1 MQVNVIME
9 NRNVS
14 QFLEKSLS
22 ASTDAIVIW
31 HDPAGDAREAFEDFE
46 LEGVEKLDETA
57 LGKFELK
64 CKLNEIAGTRPVLLY
79 RQSHRTDTSE
89 EIRSDILADVE
100 QYATHYEADRVSEL
114 LRELNATDTP
124 AMRQLLNSCK
134 GYLKKRQVRQLKNLR
149 QSYATADAL
158 TMAIIATILGTKDT
172 TPYELVISY
181 LSADDEDAEKAV
193 KTMENANL
201 LDDFARVVREGTS
214 YSGDIQDR
222 ELLTTSILFTALLVS
237 LRAED
242 LLGYQ
247 RYLLGDS
254 AQDASVRSCHRI
266 VTEWA
271 EGPARQ
277 ELQEICE
284 NVAEDERLIPE
295 LEKLGAERLSSTG
308 VFPQVDDIII
318 CDLLE
323 GLNAGVMSPVGV
335 QAILDKRKSQLWYA
349 MSEERYEAVH
359 WYVTLASLVASL
371 KDTLHFKSAKE
382 AWTRYEDELCDVD
395 TAYRKARPL
404 LEKLKIHAEGE
415 AFESAVDVALE
426 RVENLYADFLD
437 CLAQAWSNTA
447 AGDYENAGYAADIDR
462 SNGFYLRVVEPLV
475 HAGGCVVIISD
486 ALRYEVARELAALLN
501 PEFSGDV
508 ELSSMQAVF
517 PSVTAT
523 GMAALLPHST
533 YKLEVKNAGQ
543 HPSLAATVDD
553 LPTSASPQ
561 REAVLQRVEAG
572 ARVFRDTDY
581 SQLSAQERKAL
592 RKESKL
598 IYIYQ
603 NVIDAMG
610 DSAKTEAHA
619 LEACDNAI
627 SQLRDLVSAVA
638 RDRQNI
644 VITADHGFLFTRRRL
659 AEYQKAEKI
668 TDRGDVLWSDRR
680 ALLASEGSDASGLL
694 EVNMRTNGA
703 PELVGFS
710 PRDCSRFKMQ
720 GGGANYVHGGTS
732 LQEVCVPVIKLRK
745 RRRGSRGYE
754 EVEPVRLQ
762 PVGLPDVITNNVLT
776 LRFLQEE
783 PVGGQWKA
791 GAYAFAFVDAKGT
804 LLSER
809 KRIVADKD
817 AADPRERE
825 FSLEFILSA
834 GSQLQLGDTCY
845 LVQTDSDAR
854 DREVRRWPLTYQV
867 AFAPPSD
874 FGW

>member
-1 MQVNVIME
+1 MTLPHE
-9 NRNVS
+9 NAS
-14 QFLEKSLS
+14 QFLVKALTSGD
-22 ASTDAIVIW
+22 DAVVIW
-31 HDPAGDAREAFEDFE
+31 HDPSGDAREAFEDFE
-46 LEGVEKLDETA
+46 LEGVEKLDEA
-57 LGKFELK
+57 DFGAFELK
-64 CKLNEIAGTRPVLLY
+64 CKLNELAGTRPILLY
-79 RQSHRTDTSE
+79 RQHHRVDTSE
-89 EIRSDILADVE
+89 EIRRDYLADVE
-100 QYATHYEADRVSEL
+100 QYATHYEADLESEL

-134 GYLKKRQVRQLKNLR
+134 GYLKKRQVRKLQNLR

-181 LSADDEDAEKAV
+181 LAADDEAAEKAV
-193 KTMENANL
+193 KTMEGAHL

-237 LRAED
+237 LRKED
-242 LLGYQ
+242 LPGYE
-247 RYLLGDS
+247 RYLLGSS

-271 EGPARQ
+271 EGPARA

-284 NVAEDERLIPE
+284 RVAEDECLTPA
-295 LEKLGAERLSSTG
+295 LEGLGAERLGSTG
-308 VFPQVDDIII
+308 VFPQIDDIVI

-323 GLNAGVMSPVGV
+323 GLKAGVMSPAEA
-335 QAILDKRKSQLWYA
+335 QAVLDKRKGQLWYA
-349 MSEERYEAVH
+349 MSEERYEAVR
-359 WYVTLASLVASL
+359 WYAALANLAVSL
-371 KDTLHFKSAKE
+371 KDTLHFRSAKE
-382 AWTRYEDELCDVD
+382 AWTRYEDELCEVD

-404 LEKLKIHAEGE
+404 LERLKIHAEGE
-415 AFESAVDVALE
+415 ALENAADAALE
-426 RVENLYADFLD
+426 RVENLYASFID

-447 AGDYENAGYAADIDR
+447 ESNYESTGYAADIDR

-475 HAGGCVVIISD
+475 HAGGCVIIISD
-486 ALRYEVARELAALLN
+486 ALRYEVAKELTALLN

-508 ELSSMQAVF
+508 ELSSMQAPY
-517 PSVTAT
+517 PSITTT

-533 YKLEVKNAGQ
+533 YNLELKGAGAAQ
-543 HPSLAATVDD
+543 RASLAATVDD
-553 LPTSASPQ
+553 LPTVSSAQ
-561 REAVLQRVEAG
+561 REAVLQKAEAG
-572 ARVFRDTDY
+572 ARVFRATDY
-581 SQLSAQERKAL
+581 QQLSAQDRKAL

-598 IYIYQ
+598 VYIYQ

-619 LEACDNAI
+619 LEACDDAI
-627 SQLRDLVSAVA
+627 EQLRDLIRAVA
-638 RDRQNI
+638 RDRQHI
-644 VITADHGFLFTRRRL
+644 VITSDHGFLFTRRKL
-659 AEYQKAEKI
+659 AEYEKAERA
-668 TDRGDVLWSDRR
+668 TESGEVLWADRR
-680 ALLASEGSDASGLL
+680 ALLAGQGSGASGLI

-710 PRDCSRFKMQ
+710 PRDCSRFKMP

-745 RRRGSRGYE
+745 RRKGSRGYE

-762 PVGLPDVITNNVLT
+762 PVGLPSVITNNVLT

-791 GAYAFAFVDAKGT
+791 ANYALAFVDAKGA

-817 AADPRERE
+817 AADPRARE
-825 FSLEFILSA
+825 FTLEFILSA
-834 GSQLQLGDTCY
+834 GSHVRLGDTCY
-845 LVQTDSDAR
+845 LVQTDMDAR
-854 DREVRRWPLTYQV
+854 DREVARWPLTYQV